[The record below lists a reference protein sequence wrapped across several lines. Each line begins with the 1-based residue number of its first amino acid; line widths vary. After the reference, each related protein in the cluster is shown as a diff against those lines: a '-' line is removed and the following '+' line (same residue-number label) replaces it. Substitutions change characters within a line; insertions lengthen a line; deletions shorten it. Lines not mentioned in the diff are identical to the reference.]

1 MIVSPAEMTTAI
13 DQYKLDEITD
23 HSTEIT
29 TTCLRAAEQKV
40 LSYLANRYDVLAIAG
55 MTTSNPQVAD
65 LAEIIKDIALY
76 YIIRRHNI
84 DLVYSSVVAV
94 YKEHL
99 NYLEHIAKGTISLVG
114 LPLRTQEDGKTTT
127 ATIAMGSRPKRDFEY

>member
-1 MIVSPAEMTTAI
+1 MTTAI